1 MVKNRVLK
9 ALPLKAE
16 RPLYEVVR
24 EKIKTHISRMS
35 VGDRL
40 SSERELSEYFEVDR
54 ITIRRAMLDLAKEGF
69 VIRHQGRGTFIK
81 KLAAQAKKHITGS
94 KVIGLV
100 LPDVE
105 IPQNAALLRGIEE
118 EATNRGFRVWIRNAL
133 FDAGRE
139 LEILENIGKEELA
152 GIITCPLYSN
162 VLSPPYAEKIN
173 CLLEQGKKVVLL
185 DQYVP
190 GARAQVAMV
199 DKVRVGY
206 IAAEHLIM
214 LGHRRICYVSTNT
227 FDTSGN
233 DSYRGYREALEDYGV
248 KFDPRVE
255 INLPVES
262 AAKPTQEA
270 VYKLLKENPTLCTA
284 IATPQFAMAYG
295 IHKALQELGLTAG
308 KDIALVGNNMMDNPE
323 YASSTY
329 TFQPFQEVGKAAVK
343 LLFQEENDPGRYQK
357 HVLVQPR
364 LVIGST

>member
-1 MVKNRVLK
+1 MPKTKSLRE
-9 ALPLKAE
+9 LPLKAN

-54 ITIRRAMLDLAKEGF
+54 ITIRRAMLDLENEGF

-81 KLAAQAKKHITGS
+81 RLAAQEKQHITGS
-94 KVIGLV
+94 RAIGLV

-105 IPQNAALLRGIEE
+105 IPQNTALLRGIEE
-118 EATNRGFRVWIRNAL
+118 EATNRGYQIWIRNAL

-139 LEILENIGKEELA
+139 LEILESIGKEELA
-152 GIITCPLYSN
+152 GIITCPLFGN
-162 VLSPPYAEKIN
+162 ALNPQYAELIN
-173 CLLEQGKKVVLL
+173 RLLEEGIKVVLL

-190 GARAQVAMV
+190 GVQAQVSMV

-233 DSYRGYREALEDYGV
+233 DSFRGYREALEDYGV
-248 KFDPRVE
+248 KFDPQLE
-255 INLPVES
+255 INIPCES
-262 AAKPTQEA
+262 AAKPAHKTIF
-270 VYKLLKENPTLCTA
+270 KLLKDNPTICSA

-295 IHKALQELGLTAG
+295 IHKALHELGVTPG
-308 KDIALVGNNMMDNPE
+308 KDISLVGNNMADNPE
-323 YASSTY
+323 YAHITH
-329 TFQPFQEVGKAAVK
+329 TFQSFQEVGKAAVK
-343 LLFQEENDPGRYQK
+343 LLFQEENEKGRFQK
-357 HVLVQPR
+357 HALVQPKM
-364 LVIGST
+364 VIGTT